1 MPLYE
6 YKCSKCGLVFE
17 VLQKVSSPPIK
28 KCIQCGSPVQ
38 KIISPPALQFKGD
51 GWYVTDYARK
61 KKPEK
66 VEKKE
71 KKPDSEKKEPAKKE
85 KSDPSSSAD

>member
-17 VLQKVSSPPIK
+17 ILQKVNAPLLK

-38 KIISPPALQFKGD
+38 KIISPSALQFKGD

-61 KKPEK
+61 KKPER
-66 VEKKE
+66 EGKKE
-71 KKPDSEKKEPAKKE
+71 KKPSAEKKIPPKK
-85 KSDPSSSAD
+85 